1 MGQRIISFTGAQSTG
16 KTTLL
21 KMMKENNNEK
31 NYYFIDEVTRAL
43 DKDVFEINNTADN
56 YNLTQSFIIN
66 SHLDNFYVQSSY
78 LKEQDLIL
86 DRCIVDGYIYTYYM
100 YENGK
105 VSHNVLKF
113 AEHWFREMI
122 SLYDF
127 IFYTD
132 PKDVELVDD
141 GTRSTDI
148 RFRNDII
155 ELYDRYIFGQHYDN
169 IHVIS
174 GSVEERMSN
183 IEFLL
188 EEKIPCSVCIK
199 PTIYGTNHPEELE
212 DKQNFQINGSHF
224 CETCYNGAYNLI

>member
-21 KMMKENNNEK
+21 KMMKENNKE

-43 DKDVFEINNTADN
+43 DKSVFEINDTADN

-78 LKEQDLIL
+78 VKDQDLVL

-122 SLYDF
+122 SQYDF

-132 PKDVELVDD
+132 PKDVQLVDD

-148 RFRNDII
+148 RFRNYII

-169 IHVIS
+169 INVIS
-174 GSVEERMSN
+174 GSVEERINN

-188 EEKIPCSVCIK
+188 EEKIPCSVCSK
-199 PTIYGTNHPEELE
+199 PTIYGTNHPEAFE

>member
-21 KMMKENNNEK
+21 KQMKENDIDK

-43 DKDVFEINNTADN
+43 DKNIFEINNTANN

-78 LKEQDLIL
+78 VKEYDLIL
-86 DRCIVDGYIYTYYM
+86 DRCIVDGFIYTYYL
-100 YENGK
+100 YDNGK
-105 VSHNVLKF
+105 ISHNVFKF
-113 AEHWFREMI
+113 AEHWFREM
-122 SLYDF
+122 LGKYDF

-148 RFRNDII
+148 RFRRDII
-155 ELYDRYIFGQHYDN
+155 NLYDRFVFGQHYDN
-169 IHVIS
+169 VHIIS
-174 GSVEERMSN
+174 GTVEERLKQIDFL
-183 IEFLL
+183 IED
-188 EEKIPCSVCIK
+188 KIPCSICSK
-199 PTIYGTNHPEELE
+199 PTEYGVNHPEPFE
-212 DKQNFQINGSHF
+212 DKENFQINGSHF
-224 CETCYNGAYNLI
+224 CKKCYNGAYNLI